1 MFTRLEYTFLTCSFA
16 KVQLFW
22 GRHPSEQN
30 CNDYNLKIIHPKFTY
45 ILQSLDITIRSFKKM
60 SPAPNCTNHPILRN
74 RKGNPSH

>member
-60 SPAPNCTNHPILRN
+60 SPASDCTNHPILRN